1 MKKMTRGETEKFQ
14 NGETCLMSE
23 YSLGDE
29 TVDAAI
35 AQIKGR
41 YPDEGWVMNRISK
54 EIAFVINGQGRLIH
68 ASGEEKVEVG
78 DVVLLEPGEKF
89 YWEGNMDIFIS
100 CTPAWKY
107 SQYEHIVD

>member
-1 MKKMTRGETEKFQ
+1 MKKMTRGEAEKFQ
-14 NGETCLMSE
+14 NGETCLISE

-29 TVDAAI
+29 VMDAAI
-35 AQIKGR
+35 AQINGR
-41 YPDEGWVMNRISK
+41 YPDESWVINRISQ
-54 EIAFVINGQGRLIH
+54 EIAFVISGQGRLIYER
-68 ASGEEKVEVG
+68 GEEKIGVG

-107 SQYEHIVD
+107 SQYEHID